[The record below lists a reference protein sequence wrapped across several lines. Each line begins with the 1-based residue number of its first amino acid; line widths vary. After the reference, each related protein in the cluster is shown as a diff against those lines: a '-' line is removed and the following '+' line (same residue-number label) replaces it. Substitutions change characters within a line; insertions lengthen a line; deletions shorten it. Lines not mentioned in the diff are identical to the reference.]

1 MVGNMSSKCG
11 ADDNREVKDKMA
23 ATTKTKTKAT
33 SKKGTR
39 KSAKPT
45 SKVVVLR
52 PKARGQYRIV
62 ESDSQNIMPS
72 SVDNRTEDEILS
84 PSRRGRLLDICR
96 NLVRNSSLM
105 TTILGSLTTN
115 VVSTCGGKVVLSLP
129 SDNANK
135 DLRRGFRAWTRNT
148 DFHTGDCLNKF
159 LKRALR
165 EYVIGGDVV
174 VLFDDNLIEDS
185 GKLLMFESEE
195 LVDVPPEE
203 VEKRYGKG
211 AWCSQGK
218 VYSAHGRHIGTI
230 VSKS

>member
-1 MVGNMSSKCG
+1 
-11 ADDNREVKDKMA
+11 MA
-23 ATTKTKTKAT
+23 ATTKTKRT
-33 SKKGTR
+33 
-39 KSAKPT
+39 SAKRT
-45 SKVVVLR
+45 STKKPASKPASRLMVFK

-72 SVDNRTEDEILS
+72 SIDNRTEDEILS

-129 SDNANK
+129 SEGANK
-135 DLRRGFRAWTRNT
+135 DLRRGFKAWTRNT
-148 DFHTGDCLNKF
+148 DFNTGDGLNKF

-185 GKLLMFESEE
+185 GRLIMFESEE
-195 LVDVPPEE
+195 LVDVAPGE